1 MFLALITRLQVDGED
16 NNASRHLRND
26 SPVYAEMQRGLAPY
40 TDLLGSTT
48 RKLQRDV
55 QQVKQAI
62 EWLAPQHA
70 HPMRRKQLVQGILN
84 DKEFQE
90 ATHTDALTAIGEG
103 IVHHLTEM
111 RAQNLHKTMH
121 GRIIYNGIEGAA
133 LSRISDDKPRTY
145 GFIERVAN
153 TLGVGRRTIYYEK
166 KESER
171 GGRGSHTCNPVR
183 CFGHGKDQAGVGCTH
198 STRTQQRTEGYGA
211 LW

>member
-70 HPMRRKQLVQGILN
+70 HPMRRKQLKSVFRPLLPPSLP
-84 DKEFQE
+84 F
-90 ATHTDALTAIGEG
+90 A
-103 IVHHLTEM
+103 
-111 RAQNLHKTMH
+111 RAWCSF
-121 GRIIYNGIEGAA
+121 
-133 LSRISDDKPRTY
+133 LSVTR
-145 GFIERVAN
+145 
-153 TLGVGRRTIYYEK
+153 LGLG
-166 KESER
+166 
-171 GGRGSHTCNPVR
+171 
-183 CFGHGKDQAGVGCTH
+183 
-198 STRTQQRTEGYGA
+198 
-211 LW
+211 